1 MDQSFLTKIKTAA
14 LAAVAAAQKLEGLQ
28 TIEVEY
34 LGRKSEL
41 TNSLRQLKDMTAV
54 ERQTF
59 GSLANEVKQAIADA
73 ITKRRVELGNSEQA
87 EAIDVTLPGQPV
99 AAGRLHP
106 LSVMQYQLEDIFS
119 SLGFRVLDGP
129 ELESEFFNFESLNVP
144 AAHPA
149 RDMQDTFFVDEMA
162 PDQTNRLVL
171 RTHTSPMQIRAMR
184 AFGAP
189 LRAVFPGRVYRFEA
203 TDARHETTFTQVEG
217 LLIDRDISIANLTA
231 VIRSFL
237 KEIFQRDVKLRLR
250 PGYFPFVEP
259 GFEVDLNCALCEGKG
274 CPVCKQTGWVE
285 FMGCG
290 LVHPSVLR
298 AGGIDPN
305 EYSGFAFGFGLTR
318 LVMMKYGIDDIRL
331 LLQGDARFLNQF

>member
-1 MDQSFLTKIKTAA
+1 MDRELLTQLQRT
-14 LAAVAAAQKLEGLQ
+14 AVAAISQADSLETLQ
-28 TIEVEY
+28 ALEVQY

-41 TNSLRQLKDMTAV
+41 TNALRQLKDMAADQ
-54 ERQTF
+54 RQTL
-59 GSLANEVKQAIADA
+59 GGLANEVKQAIADA
-73 ITKRRVELGNSEQA
+73 VVTSRAALAASEQA
-87 EAIDVTLPGQPV
+87 SAVDVTLPGWPV

-129 ELESEFFNFESLNVP
+129 ELESEYFNFESLNVP
-144 AAHPA
+144 ASHPA
-149 RDMQDTFFVDEMA
+149 RDMQDTFFIDEPA
-162 PDQTNRLVL
+162 PDHTNRLVL
-171 RTHTSPMQIRAMR
+171 RTHTSSMQVRAMR
-184 AFGAP
+184 EFGAP

-217 LLIDRDISIANLTA
+217 LLLDRDISIANLTA

-237 KEIFQRDVKLRLR
+237 KEIFKRDIKLRLR

-259 GFEVDLNCALCEGKG
+259 GFEVDLNCALCDGQG
-274 CPVCKQTGWVE
+274 CAVCKQTGWVE

-290 LVHPSVLR
+290 LVHPAVLR

-305 EYSGFAFGFGLTR
+305 TYSGFAFGFGLTR

-331 LLQGDARFLNQF
+331 LLNGDARFLEQF

>member
-1 MDQSFLTKIKTAA
+1 MDQSFLIKIKAAA
-14 LAAVAAAQKLEGLQ
+14 LAAVAAAQKLATLQ

-54 ERQTF
+54 ERQTL

-73 ITKRRVELGNSEQA
+73 ISQRRAELDNSEQA

-149 RDMQDTFFVDEMA
+149 RDMQDTFFIKDEAGM
-162 PDQTNRLVL
+162 VL
-171 RTHTSPMQIRAMR
+171 RTHTSPVQVRYMEAQSKKGVLPPYRVIVP
-184 AFGAP
+184 GK
-189 LRAVFPGRVYRFEA
+189 VFRNEA
-203 TDARHETTFTQVEG
+203 TDVTHEAEFFQIEG
-217 LLIDRDISIANLTA
+217 LA
-231 VIRSFL
+231 VGEDVTLAHLKGTLARFFRELFKGAEVEIRFRPSFFPFT
-237 KEIFQRDVKLRLR
+237 EPSVEVDMRVVGEAAPEKLRGR
-250 PGYFPFVEP
+250 WIEM
-259 GFEVDLNCALCEGKG
+259 
-274 CPVCKQTGWVE
+274 
-285 FMGCG
+285 MGAG
-290 LVHPSVLR
+290 MVHPSVLEN
-298 AGGIDPN
+298 AGVDSKK
-305 EYSGFAFGFGLTR
+305 YRGFAFGMGLDR
-318 LVMMKYGIDDIRL
+318 LAIIRWGIDDIRL
-331 LLQGDARFLNQF
+331 MHSADLRFINQF